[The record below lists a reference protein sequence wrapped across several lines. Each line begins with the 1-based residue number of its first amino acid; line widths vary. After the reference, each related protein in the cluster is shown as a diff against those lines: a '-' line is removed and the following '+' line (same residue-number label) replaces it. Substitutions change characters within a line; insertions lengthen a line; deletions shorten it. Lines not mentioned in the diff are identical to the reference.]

1 MTSLISVAGTG
12 TWYVICI
19 TVLILCVG
27 TLSTVFRCVRDG
39 RNKATL
45 VISIL
50 NFVLIT
56 ALVIVLMDLG
66 HYLHSFEENE
76 YTLFQM
82 SLFETPYYVYV
93 LLEILSCIVLL
104 ALGLEGAGYRSR
116 YITPDAIQE
125 AIDALPEGVAVSSED
140 GTVRLSNLRM
150 NNLSRA
156 MTGKVLTNAK
166 ELWSYVTTEGS
177 EQGGQYFIRNAG
189 EAVWLFNKDSLTI
202 DGTSYEQITAMNVTA
217 RYAII
222 RELEAKH
229 ERLQD
234 IQRRMREVS
243 DLSGKMFIAQE
254 EADARAALHNQLG
267 QVLLMGRHYINHP
280 DVTDPGVV
288 YAATMQMNQFLL
300 GEAQKP
306 YEGVEDE
313 LSQSVSLANSIGVR
327 VEMTG
332 DEPADSDVRKIL
344 AQAITECAAN
354 TVKHA
359 EGDMIMID
367 ISDTGIVITNNGRP
381 PKGTIAESG
390 GLLSLRRKI
399 EAMGG
404 TMLIESDPAFALHI
418 QL

>member
-140 GTVRLSNLRM
+140 GTVRLANLRM

-166 ELWSYVTTEGS
+166 EFWSYVTTEGS

-254 EADARAALHNQLG
+254 EADARAA
-267 QVLLMGRHYINHP
+267 
-280 DVTDPGVV
+280 V

-359 EGDMIMID
+359 EGDRIMID

>member
-1 MTSLISVAGTG
+1 MTSLISIAGTW
-12 TWYVICI
+12 TWYTICI
-19 TVLILCVG
+19 TALVLCAG
-27 TLSTVFRCVRDG
+27 SLSIVFRCISDR
-39 RNKATL
+39 RNKAPL
-45 VISIL
+45 IVAIL
-50 NFVLIT
+50 NLALIT
-56 ALVIVLMDLG
+56 FVVIVLMDCG
-66 HYLHSFEENE
+66 HCLHDFEENK
-76 YTLFQM
+76 YSLFQL
-82 SLFETPYYVYV
+82 SLFGTPYYVYT
-93 LLEILSCIVLL
+93 LLEILTCIIWLL
-104 ALGLEGAGYRSR
+104 LGLEGTSYRSKN
-116 YITPDAIQE
+116 ITPDAIQQ
-125 AIDALPEGVAVSSED
+125 AIDALPEGVAISSED
-140 GTVRLSNLRM
+140 GTVRLSNLRI
-150 NNLSRA
+150 NNLSRTL
-156 MTGKVLTNAK
+156 TGKVLTNAR
-166 ELWSYVTTEGS
+166 EFWSYVTTEGS
-177 EQGGQYFIRNAG
+177 EQGGQFFIRNAG
-189 EAVWLFNKDSLTI
+189 EAVWLFNKDTLTI
-202 DGTSYEQITAMNVTA
+202 DGTAYDQITAMNVTA

-267 QVLLMGRHYINHP
+267 QVLLMGRHCINHP

-306 YEGVEDE
+306 YEGGEDE
-313 LSQSVSLANSIGVR
+313 LSQSISLANSIGVR

-332 DEPADSDVRKIL
+332 DEPTDTDARQIL

-359 EGDMIMID
+359 EGDRIMID
-367 ISDTGIVITNNGRP
+367 ISDAGIVITNNGKP

-399 EAMGG
+399 EALGG
-404 TMLIESDPAFALHI
+404 TMLIESDPAFALRI

>member
-1 MTSLISVAGTG
+1 MTGLISVAGTW

-19 TVLILCVG
+19 TALILCAG
-27 TLSTVFRCVRDG
+27 SLSVVFRCISDR
-39 RNKATL
+39 RSKAPLIIALLNLTLITL
-45 VISIL
+45 V
-50 NFVLIT
+50 
-56 ALVIVLMDLG
+56 VIVLMDCG
-66 HYLHSFEENE
+66 HCLHSYEENE
-76 YTLFQM
+76 YTLFQLA
-82 SLFETPYYVYV
+82 LFGTPYYVYV
-93 LLEILSCIVLL
+93 LLEILNCIIWLS
-104 ALGLEGAGYRSR
+104 LGLEGTSYRSKN
-116 YITPDAIQE
+116 ITPDAIQQ
-125 AIDALPEGVAVSSED
+125 AIDALPEGVAISSED
-140 GTVRLSNLRM
+140 GTVRLSNLRI

-156 MTGKVLTNAK
+156 MTGKVLTNAR
-166 ELWSYVTTEGS
+166 EFWSYVTTEGS

-189 EAVWLFNKDSLTI
+189 EAVWLFNKDTLTI
-202 DGTSYEQITAMNVTA
+202 DGTGYEQITAMNVTA

-306 YEGVEDE
+306 YEGGEDE
-313 LSQSVSLANSIGVR
+313 LSQSISLANSIGVR
-327 VEMTG
+327 VEMAG
-332 DEPADSDVRKIL
+332 DEPADTDARQIL

-359 EGDMIMID
+359 EGDRIMID
-367 ISDTGIVITNNGRP
+367 ISDDGIVITNNGKP
-381 PKGTIAESG
+381 PRGTIAESG

>member
-1 MTSLISVAGTG
+1 MTALISVAGTW

-19 TVLILCVG
+19 TALILCAG
-27 TLSTVFRCVRDG
+27 SLSVVFRCISDR
-39 RNKATL
+39 RNKAPL
-45 VISIL
+45 IVALL
-50 NFVLIT
+50 NLTLIT
-56 ALVIVLMDLG
+56 MVVIVLMDCG
-66 HYLHSFEENE
+66 HCLHAYETNE
-76 YTLFQM
+76 YTLFQL
-82 SLFETPYYVYV
+82 SLFKTPYYVYT
-93 LLEILSCIVLL
+93 LLEILTCIIWLL
-104 ALGLEGAGYRSR
+104 LGLEGTSYRSKN
-116 YITPDAIQE
+116 ITPDAIQQ
-125 AIDALPEGVAVSSED
+125 AIDALPEGVAISSED
-140 GTVRLSNLRM
+140 GTVRLSNLRI
-150 NNLSRA
+150 NNLSRTL
-156 MTGKVLTNAK
+156 TGKVLTNAR
-166 ELWSYVTTEGS
+166 EFWSYVTTEGS
-177 EQGGQYFIRNAG
+177 EQGGQFFIRNAG
-189 EAVWLFNKDSLTI
+189 EAVWLFNKDTLTI
-202 DGTSYEQITAMNVTA
+202 DGTDYEQITAMNVTA

-229 ERLQD
+229 EHLQD

-267 QVLLMGRHYINHP
+267 QVLLMGRHYINHQ

-306 YEGVEDE
+306 YEGSEDE
-313 LSQSVSLANSIGVR
+313 LSQSMSLANSIGVR

-332 DEPADSDVRKIL
+332 EEPADADTRKIL

-359 EGDMIMID
+359 EGDRIMID
-367 ISDTGIVITNNGRP
+367 ISDAGIVITNNGKP

>member
-45 VISIL
+45 VVSIL

-166 ELWSYVTTEGS
+166 EFWSYVTTEGS

-202 DGTSYEQITAMNVTA
+202 DGTSYEQITARNVTA
-217 RYAII
+217 REAII

-267 QVLLMGRHYINHP
+267 QVLLMGRHYIYH
-280 DVTDPGVV
+280 
-288 YAATMQMNQFLL
+288 Q
-300 GEAQKP
+300 
-306 YEGVEDE
+306 
-313 LSQSVSLANSIGVR
+313 
-327 VEMTG
+327 
-332 DEPADSDVRKIL
+332 
-344 AQAITECAAN
+344 
-354 TVKHA
+354 
-359 EGDMIMID
+359 DM
-367 ISDTGIVITNNGRP
+367 
-381 PKGTIAESG
+381 
-390 GLLSLRRKI
+390 
-399 EAMGG
+399 
-404 TMLIESDPAFALHI
+404 
-418 QL
+418 